1 MSTMTKKTT
10 NQKNSASRRLIPAIG
25 MLTVSAMMLS
35 SATYAWFTMN
45 KSVEVTGMQLKAEA
59 EKGILINEMA
69 GVSDG
74 TWSAQALA
82 GQTSAIALRPASTS
96 DLAKWWHAN
105 SKFTSNEGG
114 AGTGATVTVDTDK
127 TVALNTGVY
136 YADIKPGATGIT
148 AAETAAAADA
158 NAARTV
164 YYSDGVGGTAN
175 TLDDGEGY
183 YILYKY
189 YIKTSGNTA
198 LNVTAGNLKAA
209 VKATKI
215 NNDTENISTNL
226 DKALRVGIKVSGD
239 SKTTIFAPVAGADA
253 KNNITNDVGG
263 TAYTE
268 IQPVAASATGT
279 ATDATSINTA
289 AVSLPA
295 VTADGLEVDVYV
307 WFEGEDTNC
316 KSDNLTAVLDS
327 YQIDITFTDA
337 DLG

>member
-1 MSTMTKKTT
+1 MKTNKKKSSTMRK
-10 NQKNSASRRLIPAIG
+10 LLPAVA
-25 MLTVSAMMLS
+25 MLAVSAVSLS

-45 KSVEVTGMQLKAEA
+45 KSVEVTGMQLKAQA

-69 GVSDG
+69 GASDG
-74 TWSAQALA
+74 TWSAEALA
-82 GQTSAIALRPASTS
+82 GQSSAIALRPASTS
-96 DLAKWWHAN
+96 DLANWWHAN
-105 SKFTSNEGG
+105 SKITSNEGG
-114 AGTGATVTVDTDK
+114 AGTGTTVTVDTTN
-127 TVALNTGVY
+127 TVALDTNVY
-136 YADIKPGATGIT
+136 YADIKPNATGISAADT
-148 AAETAAAADA
+148 AATADT

-175 TLDDGEGY
+175 SLDDGEGY
-183 YILYKY
+183 YVLYKY

-239 SKTTIFAPVAGADA
+239 DKTTIFAPVVGADA
-253 KNNITNDVGG
+253 KNNITDDVGG

-268 IQPVAASATGT
+268 ITNVTTTATGT
-279 ATDATSINTA
+279 ATAPTGINDAV
-289 AVSLPA
+289 VSLPA
-295 VTADGLEVDVYV
+295 VTANGLEVDVYV

-327 YQIDITFTDA
+327 YQIDITFSDA
-337 DLG
+337 DLGT

>member
-1 MSTMTKKTT
+1 MKNNKKRSPTMKIVSAAAMLAV
-10 NQKNSASRRLIPAIG
+10 SAS
-25 MLTVSAMMLS
+25 MLGTS
-35 SATYAWFTMN
+35 TYAWFTMN
-45 KSVEVTGMQLKAEA
+45 KSVEVKGMQLKAEA

-69 GVSDG
+69 GVSNG
-74 TWSAQALA
+74 TWSAEALA
-82 GQTSAIALRPASTS
+82 GQSSAIALRPASTS
-96 DLAKWWHAN
+96 DLANWWHAN
-105 SKFTSNEGG
+105 SKITSNEAG
-114 AGTGATVTVDTDK
+114 AGTGETIAVDATN
-127 TVALNTGVY
+127 TVALDTNVY
-136 YADIKPGATGIT
+136 YADIKPAATGIS
-148 AAETAAAADA
+148 AAVTDASADT

-164 YYSDGVGGTAN
+164 YYSDGVGGTLN

-253 KNNITNDVGG
+253 KNNITNNDGG

-268 IQPVAASATGT
+268 VTNITSPTTGT
-279 ATDATSINTA
+279 ATAATSINKSV
-289 AVSLPA
+289 VSLPA
-295 VTADGLEVDVYV
+295 VTSAGLEVDVYV

-327 YQIDITFTDA
+327 YQIDITFSDA

>member
-1 MSTMTKKTT
+1 MKTNKKKSSTARK
-10 NQKNSASRRLIPAIG
+10 LLPAVA
-25 MLTVSAMMLS
+25 MLAVSAVSLS

-45 KSVEVTGMQLKAEA
+45 KSVEVTGMRLKAQA

-69 GVSDG
+69 APTGAG
-74 TWSAQALA
+74 TWSAEALA
-82 GQTSAIALRPASTS
+82 GHDSAIALRPASTS
-96 DLAKWWHAN
+96 DLANWWHAN
-105 SKFTSNEGG
+105 SKITSNEGG
-114 AGTGATVTVDTDK
+114 AGTGETVTVDTTN
-127 TVALNTGVY
+127 TVALDTDVY
-136 YADIKPGATGIT
+136 YADIKPGATGISAADT
-148 AAETAAAADA
+148 AATADT

-164 YYSDGVGGTAN
+164 YYSDGVGGTDDS
-175 TLDDGEGY
+175 LDDGEGY
-183 YILYKY
+183 YVLYKY

-209 VKATKI
+209 VKATKT

-239 SKTTIFAPVAGADA
+239 TKTTIFAPVAGADE
-253 KNNITNDVGG
+253 KNNITNN
-263 TAYTE
+263 TAGSSYKEVT
-268 IQPVAASATGT
+268 PVAASATGT
-279 ATDATSINTA
+279 ATTATGINNA

-295 VTADGLEVDVYV
+295 VTANGLEVDVYV

-337 DLG
+337 DLGT

>member
-1 MSTMTKKTT
+1 MKEKTTKK
-10 NQKNSASRRLIPAIG
+10 RRGFSKLIPAAC
-25 MLTVSAMMLS
+25 MLLISATTLVSS
-35 SATYAWFTMN
+35 TYAWFTMN
-45 KSVEVTGMQLKAEA
+45 KNVEVKGMQLKAEA
-59 EKGILINEMA
+59 EKGILINEMS
-69 GVSDG
+69 GYDVSTNG
-74 TWSAQALA
+74 TWSAEALA

-96 DLAKWWHAN
+96 DLTNWWHAN
-105 SKFTSNEGG
+105 SKITSNEAG
-114 AGTGATVTVDTDK
+114 AGSGATVTVDTTN
-127 TVALNTGVY
+127 TVALDTNVY
-136 YADIKPGATGIT
+136 YADIKPTATGINAATT
-148 AAETAAAADA
+148 AATKDA
-158 NAARTV
+158 NAERTV
-164 YYSDGVGGTAN
+164 YYGDGVGGTAN

-239 SKTTIFAPVAGADA
+239 TKTTIFAPVAGADA
-253 KNNITNDVGG
+253 KNNITNNVGG
-263 TAYTE
+263 SAYTE
-268 IQPVAASATGT
+268 ITNVTTTATGT

-295 VTADGLEVDVYV
+295 VTATGLEVDVYV

-327 YQIDITFTDA
+327 YQIDIVFSDA